1 LYTLTNEQREVV
13 AALQHRERL
22 KVYALAGTGKTA
34 TLKAIA
40 ELHPD
45 LKMLYL
51 AFNKAIADEARG
63 KFPPNVEVRTVHSL
77 AYVHLG
83 RFYRDRLSRLD
94 YFEIAGALGMP
105 VKAVFEYIHH
115 FQAFLN
121 SGCAL
126 DRGEIA
132 VLVSRQGA
140 RGHLDRIADFILR
153 LFNAL
158 KDGRLQVDHSFYLK
172 DFQLNF
178 NSFGVAGAYDVVL
191 LDEGQDVNPVI
202 LSIFEQFHARKIM
215 VGDRHQKIYGFRGA
229 VNAIEEFKADETLYL
244 TRTFRF
250 HGRDQVQ
257 AVNDLLYHLKCE
269 NNLLLPHASDRKEGR
284 PTGCVITRSNGKL
297 IEILLENPDL
307 KTVRHPKQ
315 YFERFFNVFDRKV
328 RVADDDAVQ
337 TTFGSY
343 LGSLEDMAETVGDL
357 DLLTSVKLIKRYGGS
372 LGIFKHLYSKALKNY
387 ENGHSM
393 YLGTAHST
401 KGLEFDTVRLT
412 DDFQS
417 PRDILERLLQE
428 QPELCRR
435 GNGSQ
440 ERRGDGSQETM
451 VIRRSELRRV
461 FAELRDDLLRE
472 EINLLYVALTRAKQ
486 EIEIPKKYLIG
497 EEYVV
502 DAPENCKSGRTGA
515 AGAKQLF

>member
-1 LYTLTNEQREVV
+1 MYILTNEQREVV

-51 AFNKAIADEARG
+51 AFNKAIADEAKS

-77 AYVHLG
+77 AYAHLG

-121 SGCAL
+121 SGCPL

-132 VLVSRQGA
+132 AFLGRQGA
-140 RGHLDRIADFILR
+140 GAPDSLADFIIR
-153 LFNAL
+153 LFHAL
-158 KDGRLQVDHSFYLK
+158 REGCLQVDHAFYLK

-178 NSFGVAGAYDVVL
+178 QSFGLAGAYDVVL

-202 LSIFEQFHARKIM
+202 LSIFEQFQARKIM

-229 VNAIEEFKADETLYL
+229 VNAIEEFKANETLYL
-244 TRTFRF
+244 TKTFRF
-250 HGRDQVQ
+250 HGQEQVQ
-257 AVNDLLYHLKCE
+257 AVNDLLFHLKCE
-269 NNLLLPHASDRKEGR
+269 DNLLRPVDTGLTGNR

-357 DLLTSVKLIKRYGGS
+357 DLLTSIKLIKRYGGS

-401 KGLEFDTVRLT
+401 KGLEFDTVRLA

-440 ERRGDGSQETM
+440 ERRGNGSQETV

-461 FAELRDDLLRE
+461 FAALRDNLLRE